1 MELSARPAQNLDHTE
16 DLYVHI
22 LHKGSSAG
30 PAHQRFTVADISRTN
45 KYADATARGNALCI
59 AAHELP
65 LNCYGTVGLVLRTTY
80 DCPAGPPLSKWMR
93 KQYSVDRPTAAA
105 RSNQNWKAILQ
116 AYLSLGARIKFCCK
130 STPNGCC
137 CGGWCHDDDAREAYL
152 TDKQV
157 INQEV
162 AAKTED
168 HKKKQADRKKRRKDK
183 KPNRHHVEKGH
194 LMWDLSQQPTIDGGG
209 LKRKLR
215 GQIRAPV
222 RAMKAATK
230 ITKNASRTFKKML
243 TNVVPRKRSHAEAT
257 TVETGEPNPISSRA
271 EDVAD
276 EEACTFAES
285 DGGRDQ
291 ANESSEPAQLPVLT
305 AEGYTVREIVT
316 EHEAN
321 LVLRDIVTG
330 AVGFDSEFRT
340 VDRVHYVEE
349 TAIRQ
354 KIQLVGGNERTALVG
369 WRVAQKAKYNDLGQR
384 MPISWDNVATC
395 VIQLAQGSEVW
406 LFNLQ
411 KMRVRSADVAAA
423 YPAQLERILS
433 SPDIMKQALG
443 ISQDLIN
450 IFNDFGTDIE
460 NIVDVGLMAKVHLA
474 DKFPKSAFQNLS
486 LEVCAEEILGVSIE
500 KKEQLSDWT
509 STDLTQAQIE
519 YAGIDAIAPMLLYD
533 VLAPKLEE
541 TKRRLRISIPT
552 NWYSLKGRC
561 GFMFRKDLNYWD
573 KEVAWTPKDCYW
585 FVGDRFQGYT

>member
-1 MELSARPAQNLDHTE
+1 
-16 DLYVHI
+16 
-22 LHKGSSAG
+22 
-30 PAHQRFTVADISRTN
+30 
-45 KYADATARGNALCI
+45 
-59 AAHELP
+59 
-65 LNCYGTVGLVLRTTY
+65 
-80 DCPAGPPLSKWMR
+80 
-93 KQYSVDRPTAAA
+93 
-105 RSNQNWKAILQ
+105 
-116 AYLSLGARIKFCCK
+116 
-130 STPNGCC
+130 
-137 CGGWCHDDDAREAYL
+137 
-152 TDKQV
+152 
-157 INQEV
+157 
-162 AAKTED
+162 
-168 HKKKQADRKKRRKDK
+168 
-183 KPNRHHVEKGH
+183 
-194 LMWDLSQQPTIDGGG
+194 
-209 LKRKLR
+209 
-215 GQIRAPV
+215 
-222 RAMKAATK
+222 
-230 ITKNASRTFKKML
+230 ML

-354 KIQLVGGNERTALVG
+354 KSSWLGETKGPLWWVGV
-369 WRVAQKAKYNDLGQR
+369 WRRRRNTTT
-384 MPISWDNVATC
+384 W
-395 VIQLAQGSEVW
+395 GSECLFRGTTWQPASSSSPKVRKCGF
-406 LFNLQ
+406 FNLQ

-423 YPAQLERILS
+423 YPAQLERVLS